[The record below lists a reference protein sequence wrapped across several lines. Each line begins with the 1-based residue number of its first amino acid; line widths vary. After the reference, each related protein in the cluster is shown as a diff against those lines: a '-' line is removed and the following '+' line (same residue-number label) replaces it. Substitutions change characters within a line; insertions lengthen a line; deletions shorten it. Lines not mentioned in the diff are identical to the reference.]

1 MEVTVAI
8 CTYNPNTGTL
18 RRALDAIVAQL
29 HEVPSAE
36 LIVVDNNSKP
46 ALAGQEFLAS
56 YPIRLI
62 CEPTPGLTA
71 AREAAINNA
80 EGDVIVFVDDDNVLD
95 DHYLVTAFDWF
106 LQDPKLGLLGGRILP
121 EYEAQ
126 PPPWF
131 GEFENWLAIRRYP
144 LELHV
149 ETTEPTYSDYFP
161 VGAGLAVRRNLARAY
176 LEDCATAARIEGRRG
191 SALSSGE
198 DLDLGLFILGQGSKL
213 AVTGSLSLT
222 HVISSGRISDE
233 YLQRLAVSNVK
244 SSLELDRKWSSR
256 FGESIYP
263 LQSMSG
269 PEVLLRAAVTGLLGM
284 WSPRYRVKRCVYATL
299 ARIRLGMGI

>member
-1 MEVTVAI
+1 MDVSVAI
-8 CTYNPNTGTL
+8 CTYNPDTGTL
-18 RRALDAIVAQL
+18 GRALDAIVAQL
-29 HEVPSAE
+29 HEVSSAE
-36 LIVVDNNSKP
+36 LIVIDNNSKP
-46 ALAGQEFLAS
+46 ALAEWEYLSS

-62 CEPTPGLTA
+62 RESTPGLTA

-80 EGDVIVFVDDDNVLD
+80 EGEVIVFVDDDNVLD

-106 LQDPKLGLLGGRILP
+106 SQDPRLGLLGGRILP
-121 EYEAQ
+121 EYETR
-126 PPPWF
+126 PPSWF

-144 LELHV
+144 IELHI
-149 ETTEPTYSDYFP
+149 ETTMPMYSDYFP
-161 VGAGLAVRRNLARAY
+161 VGAGLVVRRNLARAY
-176 LEDCATAARIEGRRG
+176 LEDCATGARIEGRRG

-198 DLDLGLFILGQGSKL
+198 DLDLGLFILSQGSKL

-244 SSLELDRKWSSR
+244 SSLELDKKWSSR
-256 FGESIYP
+256 FGESVYP

-269 PEVLLRAAVTGLLGM
+269 PEVLLRAVVTSLLGL
-284 WSPRYRVKRCVYATL
+284 WSPRYRVKQGVYATL
-299 ARIRLGMGI
+299 ARARLGMQI

>member
-1 MEVTVAI
+1 MKVSVAI
-8 CTYNPNTGTL
+8 CTYNPNTDTL

-36 LIVVDNNSKP
+36 LIVIDNNSTP
-46 ALAGQEFLAS
+46 SLAGQEFLSS

-62 CEPTPGLTA
+62 SEPTPGLTA

-80 EGDVIVFVDDDNVLD
+80 EGDMIVFVDDDNVLN
-95 DHYLVTAFDWF
+95 DHYLVTAMEWF
-106 LQDPKLGLLGGRILP
+106 SQDPKLGLLGGCILP
-121 EYEAQ
+121 EYEAP

-144 LELHV
+144 LKLHV
-149 ETTEPTYSDYFP
+149 ETTEPMYSDYFP
-161 VGAGLAVRRNLARAY
+161 VGAGLVVRRNLACAY

-198 DLDLGLFILGQGSKL
+198 DLDLGLFILSQGSKL
-213 AVTGSLSLT
+213 AVTGSLGLT
-222 HVISSGRISDE
+222 HVISSGRISDK

-244 SSLELDRKWSSR
+244 SSLELDKKWSSR
-256 FGESIYP
+256 LGEPIYP
-263 LQSMSG
+263 LQSMSW
-269 PEVLLRAAVTGLLGM
+269 PEVLLRTVATSLLGV
-284 WSPRYRVKRCVYATL
+284 WSPRYRVKRCVYTTL
-299 ARIRLGMGI
+299 SRARLGL